1 LEPADDCLLAR
12 YGDLI
17 GEGRQL
23 TLPWEPHGARLQRD
37 WLAVAIDF
45 VNGPR
50 RAPVQR
56 LVLQVSV
63 SLAGP
68 VDRQTA
74 VDLLLAMAAEY
85 PLGTDGSAGCCR
97 VSRAISGSVAGTTT
111 TCTRA
116 TLSVWAVDGPG
127 VSGDLDPCSSPALP
141 VWGQHWG
148 QLGVQAPD
156 LP

>member
-1 LEPADDCLLAR
+1 MMKMPPSPLHEAVAELRLSILQTWVHHAMAAYEQAAVLLGIEGERRRLNKVHVIPSVTWPLEPAYGCLLAR

-56 LVLQVSV
+56 LVLQASV

-85 PLGTDGSAGCCR
+85 PLGTDG
-97 VSRAISGSVAGTTT
+97 
-111 TCTRA
+111 
-116 TLSVWAVDGPG
+116 
-127 VSGDLDPCSSPALP
+127 
-141 VWGQHWG
+141 
-148 QLGVQAPD
+148 
-156 LP
+156 